1 MTQHKTV
8 NDTVDHID
16 QLCGSPLEVEGVLKA
31 SPGGVGEREYWL
43 LHYPKA
49 ERRSAGNVR
58 QTAQLSGLLLDFGD
72 GSIRPN
78 PVALARWEGKR
89 IRVHGIVWPAKTSS
103 SSDFYEGSVAYYP
116 HIEVYSVQRV
126 TSEQRREDA

>member
-1 MTQHKTV
+1 MTQHTTV
-8 NDTVDHID
+8 NDTIDHIER
-16 QLCGSPLEVEGVLKA
+16 LCGSPLEVEGVLKA
-31 SPGGVGEREYWL
+31 SPGSVGDREYWL

-49 ERRSAGNVR
+49 ERRSAGNVS
-58 QTAQLSGLLLDFGD
+58 QTAHRSGLLLDFGD

-78 PVALARWEGKR
+78 PVALAQWEGKR
-89 IRVHGIVWPAKTSS
+89 VRVHGIVWPAKQ
-103 SSDFYEGSVAYYP
+103 SSDFYEGGAAYYP